1 MEPLIQSGRNLRARL
16 HEHSGALS
24 EGYSIVPTL
33 SISESVASSLRSS
46 MHRTTLVALIVSALA
61 LSACA
66 SIMHGTSQDVGISST
81 PTSASVTVDNATK
94 GETPFVAKLSRKD
107 NHIIHIAAD
116 GFQPA
121 DLTLTRSTSGWVWGN
136 LLFGGIIGLA
146 VDAITGGLYKL
157 SPEQLSATLTK
168 QQASV
173 APTKDG
179 FYVVLVPAAEQGWLK
194 VGQLQRA
201 TVGPLAGN

>member
-1 MEPLIQSGRNLRARL
+1 
-16 HEHSGALS
+16 
-24 EGYSIVPTL
+24 
-33 SISESVASSLRSS
+33 

-61 LSACA
+61 LTACA

-116 GFQPA
+116 GFEPA

>member
-1 MEPLIQSGRNLRARL
+1 
-16 HEHSGALS
+16 
-24 EGYSIVPTL
+24 
-33 SISESVASSLRSS
+33 

-81 PTSASVTVDNATK
+81 PTSASVTVDNATQ
-94 GETPFVAKLSRKD
+94 GTTPFVAKLSRKD

-116 GFQPA
+116 GYAPA
-121 DLTLTRSTSGWVWGN
+121 DLTLTHSTSGWVWGN

-146 VDAITGGLYKL
+146 VDAISGGLYKL
-157 SPEQLSATLTK
+157 TPEQLNTTLAK
-168 QQASV
+168 QSASV

-194 VGQLQRA
+194 VGQLERVTA
-201 TVGPLAGN
+201 GPLSGN

>member
-1 MEPLIQSGRNLRARL
+1 
-16 HEHSGALS
+16 
-24 EGYSIVPTL
+24 
-33 SISESVASSLRSS
+33 

-81 PTSASVTVDNATK
+81 PTSASVTVDNATQ
-94 GETPFVAKLSRKD
+94 GTTPFVAKLSRKD

-116 GFQPA
+116 GFQSA

-157 SPEQLSATLTK
+157 SPEQLSATLAK
-168 QQASV
+168 QTASV